1 MVTKKDVLKKLSEVM
16 DPELGVN
23 IVDMGFIYKIEK
35 KKTKNKKE
43 QFYIEMT
50 YTTPACPLM
59 GFIEDQI
66 RNKLS
71 ELNADFDIRVVFD
84 PPWTPARIS
93 KDARKKLGI

>member
-50 YTTPACPLM
+50 YTTPVCPLM